1 MMDESKP
8 VENPQSPTPEDPL
21 HQAEQEANAS
31 GVDLETPSDRIPS
44 DRMEKD
50 AEPVEVVEDEAA
62 QATQDATSAPSP
74 TPDPVAH
81 EADVAQA
88 ALLAEVLASKESE
101 LATLKQSYD
110 EVKAQYQ
117 RLGADFDNFRKRTQ
131 KEKGDLEDQT
141 KCKTLQELLPVV
153 DNFERA
159 RSHIKPQNEGEMT
172 IHKSYQSVYKQL
184 VDCLK
189 RIGVAPM
196 RAEGKEFD
204 PNLHEAVMREAT
216 SEYPEGTVTEELM
229 RGYLLNDRVLRHA
242 MVKVASAP
250 EEEAEPEP
258 PVEDEASEPSSE
270 PEAENTES

>member
-21 HQAEQEANAS
+21 HQAEQEANVS
-31 GVDLETPSDRIPS
+31 VPDRETPSDPMGKEE
-44 DRMEKD
+44 D
-50 AEPVEVVEDEAA
+50 PVEVMEEGAA
-62 QATQDATSAPSP
+62 QATQEATSAPSP

-88 ALLAEVLASKESE
+88 ALLAEVLASKEAE
-101 LATLKQSYD
+101 LATLKQGYD

-159 RSHIKPQNEGEMT
+159 RSQIKPQNEGEMT

-258 PVEDEASEPSSE
+258 PVEEEASEPSSE

>member
-1 MMDESKP
+1 MVDESKP
-8 VENPQSPTPEDPL
+8 VENFQNTPPEDPL
-21 HQAEQEANAS
+21 KQAEHTANAS
-31 GVDLETPSDRIPS
+31 
-44 DRMEKD
+44 
-50 AEPVEVVEDEAA
+50 APVPEAA
-62 QATQDATSAPSP
+62 DGVELEQETEHAPVQEESPSQATEVASEGDSKTVAPESNE
-74 TPDPVAH
+74 T
-81 EADVAQA
+81 DVVQA
-88 ALLAEVLASKESE
+88 AFLAEVLASKESE

-131 KEKGDLEDQT
+131 KEKGELEDQI

-159 RSHIKPQNEGEMT
+159 RSQIKPQNEGEMT

-189 RIGVAPM
+189 RIGVSPM

-216 SEYPEGTVTEELM
+216 SEYPEGTVMEELM

-242 MVKVASAP
+242 MVKVAAAP
-250 EEEAEPEP
+250 EEEPEPVAEENSEIGQEPEP
-258 PVEDEASEPSSE
+258 
-270 PEAENTES
+270 ENSDS